1 MLDKNGYRPNVGIIL
16 LNRHNQVFW
25 GKRIRE
31 QAWQFPQGGINPGET
46 PEQALFRELHE
57 ETGLLRQHVKVL
69 GRTRDW
75 LRYDVPNRWVRR
87 EWRGHY
93 RGQKQIW
100 FMLRLLG
107 QESDIVLDATGDPE
121 FDAWRWSDYWS
132 PLDKVIE
139 FKRAVYQKA
148 LTELSLLLK
157 TPPPMPAALQQ
168 LAAGT
173 ARPRSGGRGQQPGA
187 RPASRPQRS
196 ASPASRPDAASAQA
210 ATAQS
215 ASARTQAATPASGR
229 PPARSS
235 GRAAPSGRPAQ
246 PAQVAGAGNTTAAT
260 KPAKPGAR
268 LGALKPAAPG
278 PDRRPGGKPAPSS
291 PAQPAAVRAAGKKPP
306 R

>member
-57 ETGLLRQHVKVL
+57 ETGLQSEHVKVL

-148 LTELSLLLK
+148 LTELSRLLK
-157 TPPPMPAALQQ
+157 TPPPMPPSLLQ
-168 LAAGT
+168 AT
-173 ARPRSGGRGQQPGA
+173 ATGRPRAGGRGQPAGRTGSRPPRA
-187 RPASRPQRS
+187 GSPAASPSGREPASPQPS
-196 ASPASRPDAASAQA
+196 E
-210 ATAQS
+210 
-215 ASARTQAATPASGR
+215 ATPGSGKPTARGSGR
-229 PPARSS
+229 S
-235 GRAAPSGRPAQ
+235 GPSGRPARPTQ
-246 PAQVAGAGNTTAAT
+246 GTPAGHTPAASH
-260 KPAKPGAR
+260 PVGKPGAR
-268 LGALKPAAPG
+268 LASLKPATQG
-278 PDRRPGGKPAPSS
+278 PERRPAGRPAPQT
-291 PAQPAAVRAAGKKPP
+291 PAQPAPARAAARKPS